1 MAGGEYVMAKISE
14 QIRAGLSAAL
24 ESGDIDQ
31 ADSLTRQALQEGA
44 VPLDLIQ
51 QVIVP
56 TLTKVGQD
64 FQDFTIFLPEL
75 MAAGEAAERATA
87 ILEQAIAAAGEK
99 PAALGTVV
107 IGTVENDIHD
117 IGKNIVSTLLRSHG
131 FKVVDLGRD
140 VSPSEFLE
148 AAQKETAQI
157 VAMSSL
163 MTTTRPSTRSTINL
177 FSEVGA
183 RGQYKIIVGGGC
195 VTQEWADEIHADG
208 YAPDA
213 ASAVE
218 LCKKL
223 LK

>member
-1 MAGGEYVMAKISE
+1 MAEIRDEIRSGLVESLTSGDSDLSE
-14 QIRAGLSAAL
+14 KLTYQAL
-24 ESGDIDQ
+24 EQGV
-31 ADSLTRQALQEGA
+31 L
-44 VPLDLIQ
+44 PLDLIQ

-64 FQDFTIFLPEL
+64 FQDFVIFLPEL
-75 MAAGEAAERATA
+75 MASGDAAEKITG
-87 ILEQAIAAAGEK
+87 ILEQVMVSAGQNVSS
-99 PAALGTVV
+99 LGTVV

-140 VSPSEFLE
+140 VSPGTFLE
-148 AAQKETAQI
+148 AAQREKADI

-177 FSEVGA
+177 FSEVKQRAG
-183 RGQYKIIVGGGC
+183 YKFVVGGGC
-195 VTQEWADEIHADG
+195 ITQDWADEIGVDG

-218 LCKKL
+218 LCKSLMQKM
-223 LK
+223 